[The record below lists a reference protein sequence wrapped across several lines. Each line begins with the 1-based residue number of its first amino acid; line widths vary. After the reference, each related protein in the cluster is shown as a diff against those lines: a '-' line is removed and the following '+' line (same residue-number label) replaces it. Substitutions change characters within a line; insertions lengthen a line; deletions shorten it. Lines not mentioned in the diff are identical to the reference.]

1 MPLTVF
7 LDTSVLPR
15 NPHWTPADFRALAE
29 LCQEGE
35 VTVYLSSIAQ
45 REWIT
50 QMKSEFLDKVK
61 GINHAAKE
69 LLRDPWSSNLE
80 SRASVVEL
88 RDWFNENAN
97 SVDSLA
103 TDSARAILE
112 QLNPNI
118 LPIKGEHARD
128 AFEKYFCGDAPYGS
142 VKARDDI
149 PDAFIL
155 ESVRDIEIPE
165 DERIFAVI
173 GDRRS
178 RQAASDVPT
187 VVTFSSLEELLGT
200 PEFEDARGNLHL
212 AAAWRIWRERYQPPF
227 DYLNEVIKENIRETT
242 VEILDLKT
250 VRHGQIPDDN
260 NEGMITGVNEPYNI
274 DIDWDG
280 LEEFGNG
287 IMSVPINFE
296 VEVGIDFHVYRLNVF
311 TVPDGVSVSWGDP
324 ERDHYFEAEATI
336 LISVSTI
343 VVFRIPDQSINELT
357 IGEVADLSVD
367 DRVNIEVMESND
379 YEIFVQ

>member
-15 NPHWTPADFRALAE
+15 NPHWAPAEFRALEE
-29 LCQEGE
+29 LCKEGE
-35 VTVYLSSIAQ
+35 VTVYLSSVAE

-61 GINHAAKE
+61 GIKDATKE

-80 SRASVVEL
+80 SRASLVEL

-97 SVDSLA
+97 SVDNLA
-103 TDSARAILE
+103 ADSARAILE

-118 LPIKGEHARD
+118 LAIKGEHARD
-128 AFEKYFCGDAPYGS
+128 AFEKYFRGDAPYGS
-142 VKARDDI
+142 LKARDDI

-155 ESVRDIEIPE
+155 ESVHDIELSE

-178 RQAASDVPT
+178 RKAASAVPT
-187 VVTFSSLEELLGT
+187 VDTFSSLEELLET
-200 PEFEDARGNLHL
+200 PEFEHAQENLHL
-212 AAAWRIWRERYQPPF
+212 AAAWHIWRERYQPPF
-227 DYLNEVIKENIRETT
+227 DDLDEVIKENIREKS

-260 NEGMITGVNEPYNI
+260 NEGMITGINELYNI
-274 DIDWDG
+274 DIDWGG
-280 LEEFGNG
+280 LEEFGIG
-287 IMSVPINFE
+287 IMSVPIYFE
-296 VEVGIDFHVYRLNVF
+296 VEVGIDFHVYRMNVYS
-311 TVPDGVSVSWGDP
+311 VPDGVSVSWGDP
-324 ERDHYFEAEATI
+324 ERDHYFEAEATV

-343 VVFRIPDQSINELT
+343 VVFQIPNENINGLT

-367 DRVNIEVMESND
+367 DRVNIEVMESKD
-379 YEIFVQ
+379 YEIFV